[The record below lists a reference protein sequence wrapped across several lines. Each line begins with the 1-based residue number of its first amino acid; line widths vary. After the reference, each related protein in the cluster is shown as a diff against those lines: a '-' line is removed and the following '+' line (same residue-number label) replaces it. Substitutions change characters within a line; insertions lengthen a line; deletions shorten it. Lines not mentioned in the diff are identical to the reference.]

1 MANFN
6 NSFSKL
12 YDRLLFIFLIKKLKS
27 LNILHL
33 RFLN

>member
-27 LNILHL
+27 LMP
-33 RFLN
+33 LNYFIF